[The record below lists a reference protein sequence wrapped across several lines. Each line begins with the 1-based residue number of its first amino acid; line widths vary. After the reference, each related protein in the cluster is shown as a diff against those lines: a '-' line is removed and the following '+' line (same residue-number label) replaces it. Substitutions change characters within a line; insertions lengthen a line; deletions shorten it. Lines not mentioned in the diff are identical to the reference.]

1 MEKKLH
7 LLSLLL
13 LLFIGLANA
22 QNTVDGVV
30 YDDGEQVLIGAVVTV
45 KGTSKGTVTDIDGKF
60 SLQLTEA
67 EKELLV
73 SYVGFIPKEILVG
86 NQSYL
91 EIRLQADDLFLE
103 EFIVTGYSSQKKKDL
118 TGAVSSI
125 DMEQLSN
132 IPAASVDAMIQGR
145 AAGVSVVSDNAPGGG
160 VAVRVRGF
168 GTIRN
173 NDPLYVID
181 GVPTTSGINMINPND
196 IATFQVLKD
205 AAAASI
211 YGSRAANGVVIITT
225 KKGRSEETKLN
236 FSSYA
241 GIQTAFNL
249 PEMLNARE
257 YGELLWEATLNDGG
271 QPSSDVYGTGL
282 EPVIPQW
289 IDGEQT
295 VPSADVNWVSE
306 IFRPASIQSYNL
318 DFSKNTSDA
327 NHFVSF
333 NYFEQEGLIKHT
345 GFKRVSARFNTE
357 YKVLDRLTIGE
368 NLTAAYTW
376 NTDVTT
382 NAALGSVVY
391 DAYRFPSISPVYD
404 INGDFAGSATS
415 DTQNPLGRLYRN
427 KDNVRKNLKLF
438 GNVYGL
444 LELAEGLE
452 VKTNLGINFENYN
465 YRRFNPTFEEIYTQ
479 RVLSDISTSNRYQ
492 YEWVWSNTVN
502 YNRSFNE
509 HQLGVLAGIE
519 AISYYREGFSASRF
533 GFPYDDPNFRYLD
546 AGDGADQRNSG
557 SASDWSLFS
566 YFTKM
571 DYSYA
576 DKYLASLTL
585 RRDGSSKLAN
595 NRWGTFPAVS
605 AGWRISSEEFFNFSS
620 VDDLKIRVGWGET
633 GNQDIPPYSTFS
645 SYRSYPNYS
654 NYPISGSQNS
664 VDLGL
669 TETRNGNPD
678 LKWET
683 TSQTNLGLD
692 ATLFNHRLGVNVDYF
707 IKTTRD
713 MLIERPL
720 TPMLGGSNIST
731 WDNAGK
737 MQNKGIELNLQYFGK
752 EQGDFNYSV
761 GLNLTAIQNELIGL
775 PEEVEYIALPS
786 SLLHTVNFGQEV
798 TRSAVGQPIASFYG
812 FESLG
817 IFSSQEEISSHA
829 TQTNAQPGDL
839 KFRDINEDGVI
850 DSKDR
855 TFIGSPHPDLMMGL
869 NFTGN
874 YKQFDASFFFY
885 GSFGN
890 ETYDLTRYYLDFF
903 NLSAYNKSVRV
914 ADAWGPDNVDSSIPR
929 LSLNDRNNN
938 IRPSSYFVSD
948 GSFLRLRNMQIGYSL
963 PEALASKYSLSN
975 LRVYLQVQNLF
986 TITSYKGLDPEIG
999 LQNYDSEMRNL
1010 DIGVDRGIYPP
1021 NRNFTLGVNLTL

>member
-1 MEKKLH
+1 MGKKLH

-295 VPSADVNWVSE
+295 VPSADVDWVSE

-391 DAYRFPSISPVYD
+391 DAYRFPSISPVYN

-509 HQLGVLAGIE
+509 HQLGVLGGIE

-605 AGWRISSEEFFNFSS
+605 AGWRISAEEFFNFSS

>member
-1 MEKKLH
+1 MGKKLQVF
-7 LLSLLL
+7 LFLLL
-13 LLFIGLANA
+13 LTSGMVQA
-22 QNTVDGVV
+22 QRTVEGVV
-30 YDDGEQVLIGAVVTV
+30 FDDTDQALIGAVVTV
-45 KGTSKGTVTDIDGKF
+45 KGTTKGTVTDIDGKF
-60 SLQLTEA
+60 SLQLTDAAEA
-67 EKELLV
+67 LLV
-73 SYVGFIPKEILVG
+73 SYVGFVPKEVLVG
-86 NQSYL
+86 NQRFF
-91 EIRLQADDLFLE
+91 EIRLQTDDLFLD
-103 EFIVTGYSSQKKKDL
+103 EFIVTGYSSQKKKDV

-125 DMEQLSN
+125 DMEELSN
-132 IPAASVDAMIQGR
+132 IPAPGVDAMIQGR

-160 VAVRVRGF
+160 VAVRIRGF

-205 AAAASI
+205 ASAASI

-225 KKGRSEETKLN
+225 KKGRSEQTRLN
-236 FSSYA
+236 FNSYA

-249 PEMLNARE
+249 PEMLNARQ
-257 YGELLWEATLNDGG
+257 YGELLWEATRNDGG
-271 QPSSDVYGTGL
+271 QPSSDVYWSGS
-282 EPVIPQW
+282 EPVIPTWLDAAQN
-289 IDGEQT
+289 I
-295 VPSADVNWVSE
+295 PSADVDWVAE
-306 IFRPASIQSYNL
+306 IFRPAFIQSHNL

-357 YKVLDRLTIGE
+357 YKVLDRLTFGE

-404 INGDFAGSATS
+404 VNGDFAGSATS

-438 GNVYGL
+438 GNVYGI
-444 LELAEGLE
+444 LALTEGLE
-452 VKTNLGINFENYN
+452 VKSNLGINFENYN
-465 YRRFNPTFEEIYTQ
+465 YRRFNPSFQETYTQ
-479 RVLSDISTSNRYQ
+479 RVLSDLSTNNRYQ

-502 YNRSFNE
+502 YSRTFND
-509 HQLGVLAGIE
+509 HQLGLLAGVE
-519 AISYYREGFSASRF
+519 AISFYQEGFSASRF

-546 AGDGADQRNSG
+546 AGDGSDQRNAG
-557 SASDWSLFS
+557 TASDWSLFS
-566 YFTKM
+566 YLTKL
-571 DYSYA
+571 DYSYL
-576 DKYLASLTL
+576 DRYLASVTL

-605 AGWRISSEEFFNFSS
+605 AGWRVSAEEFFDLPA
-620 VDDLKIRVGWGET
+620 VDDLKLRVGWGET

-654 NYPISGSQNS
+654 NYPLSGSQNS
-664 VDLGL
+664 VVLGL

-683 TSQTNLGLD
+683 TTQTNLGLD

-707 IKTTRD
+707 VKTTRD

-720 TPMLGGSNIST
+720 TPMLGGSNISS
-731 WDNAGK
+731 WDNAGE
-737 MQNKGIELNLQYFGK
+737 MRNKGLELNLQYFGK
-752 EQGDFNYSV
+752 ERRDFNYSV
-761 GLNLTAIQNELIGL
+761 GLNLSSIRNELISL
-775 PEEVEYIALPS
+775 PEEVDYIALPS

-812 FESLG
+812 FEALG
-817 IFSSQEEISSHA
+817 LFSSQEEIAAHA
-829 TQTNAQPGDL
+829 TQPDAQPGDI
-839 KFRDINEDGVI
+839 KFRDTNGDGII

-855 TFIGSPHPDLMMGL
+855 TFIGNPHPDLTVGL
-869 NFTGN
+869 NLSATFR
-874 YKQFDASFFFY
+874 QFDAALFFY

-903 NLSAYNKSVRV
+903 NLSAYNKHLRV
-914 ADAWGPDNVDSSIPR
+914 SEAWNPENPDATVPR
-929 LSLNDRNNN
+929 LSLNDGNNN
-938 IRPSSYFVSD
+938 IRPSSYFLSD
-948 GSFLRLRNMQIGYSL
+948 GSFLRLRNMQVGYSL
-963 PEALASKYSLSN
+963 PEALAGKLSLSK
-975 LRVYLQVQNLF
+975 LRIYVQAQNVF

-999 LQNYDSEMRNL
+999 LQNYDSELRNL

>member
-1 MEKKLH
+1 MGKKLR
-7 LLSLLL
+7 LLGLLL
-13 LLFIGLANA
+13 LLFSSIATA
-22 QNTVDGVV
+22 QNTVEGVV
-30 YDDGEQVLIGAVVTV
+30 YDDGEQALIGAVVTV
-45 KGTSKGTVTDIDGKF
+45 KGTTKGTVTDIDGKF
-60 SLQLTEA
+60 SLQLTDE
-67 EKELLV
+67 EKEILV

-125 DMEQLSN
+125 DMEELSN

-173 NDPLYVID
+173 NDPLYIID

-236 FSSYA
+236 FNSYA

-271 QPSSDVYGTGL
+271 QPSSDVYGSGP
-282 EPVIPQW
+282 EPVIPEW
-289 IDGEQT
+289 IDEEQT
-295 VPSADVNWVSE
+295 IPSADVDWVSE
-306 IFRPASIQSYNL
+306 IFRPARIQSYNL

-345 GFKRVSARFNTE
+345 DFKRVSARFNTE

-415 DTQNPLGRLYRN
+415 DNQNPLGRLYRN

-465 YRRFNPTFEEIYTQ
+465 YRRFNPSFEEIYTQ
-479 RVLSDISTSNRYQ
+479 RVLSDISTSNSYQ

-502 YNRSFNE
+502 YNRSFND
-509 HQLGVLAGIE
+509 HQIGFLAGIE

-571 DYSYA
+571 NYSYA

-595 NRWGTFPAVS
+595 NRWGTFPAFS
-605 AGWRISSEEFFNFSS
+605 AGWRLSEEEFFDFSI
-620 VDDLKIRVGWGET
+620 VDDLKIRAGWGET

-654 NYPISGSQNS
+654 NYPVSGSQNS

-683 TSQTNLGLD
+683 TTQTNLGLD

-731 WDNAGK
+731 WDNAGE

-752 EQGDFNYSV
+752 ERGEFNYSI
-761 GLNLTAIQNELIGL
+761 GLNLTAIQNELISL
-775 PEEVEYIALPS
+775 PEEVDYIALPS

-817 IFSSQEEISSHA
+817 IFSGQEEIAAHA
-829 TQTNAQPGDL
+829 TQPNAQPGDL

-850 DSKDR
+850 DSQDR
-855 TFIGSPHPDLMMGL
+855 TFIGSPHPDLIMGL
-869 NFTGN
+869 NFNGN

-914 ADAWGPDNVDSSIPR
+914 ADAWRPDNMDSSIPR

-986 TITSYKGLDPEIG
+986 TITGYKGLDPEIG

-1021 NRNFTLGVNLTL
+1021 NRNVTLGVNLTL